1 MVILMDTQTPGAG
14 KAMQNAD
21 IQPNQGLNKK
31 PETSAPAAEKV
42 RVLVADDSRVIRKAI
57 SKILSNEFDL
67 VETEDGETAWERLL
81 KDDSI
86 EVLVSDIEMPKLDGY
101 SLICRIRAA
110 ESERVRS
117 VPIIVITGADDELTR
132 ERAFACGATDFIIKP
147 IDGVQLLARTRAHA
161 KLDQTTRKLEE
172 TATALEEQTAVD
184 PLTQLH
190 SRRYFIQRGVQ
201 DLAYA
206 RRHNSDLSVIR
217 VDIDNFRSLYKK
229 HGDQVSD
236 QILVWLAK
244 ILVATSRTE
253 DTVARIGGG
262 EFAII
267 APSSGRMEAAV
278 LCERARTAVTAEAF
292 KSGSLSIPLTVSL
305 GLSTLG
311 RDPGETIEELL
322 ALAEQRMTLAKAA
335 GGNRLGVS
343 YQEEAPKPEEAI
355 IEQPDLETALKML
368 GANEGGKLVP
378 FLPDLINRCIPLLEF
393 CNKKLDLGLGFAI
406 ESLKDKLSDMR

>member
-1 MVILMDTQTPGAG
+1 MDKHTPGAG
-14 KAMQNAD
+14 KTMLSAD
-21 IQPNQGLNKK
+21 IQSSQGLNKK
-31 PETSAPAAEKV
+31 PETATTATEKA

-67 VETEDGETAWERLL
+67 VESEDGETAWEQLL

-86 EVLVSDIEMPKLDGY
+86 QVLVSDIEMPKLDGY

-110 ESERVRS
+110 DSERVRS

-172 TATALEEQTAVD
+172 TATALEDQTAID

-206 RRHNSDLSVIR
+206 NRHNSDLSIIR
-217 VDIDNFRSLYKK
+217 IDIDNFRTIYKK
-229 HGDQVSD
+229 YGDQISD
-236 QILVWLAK
+236 QILIWLAK
-244 ILVATSRTE
+244 ILVATCRTE
-253 DTVARIGGG
+253 DTAARIGGG
-262 EFAII
+262 ELAII

-278 LCERARTAVTAEAF
+278 LCERVRTAVTAEPF
-292 KSGSLSIPLTVSL
+292 KSDSVSIPLTVSL

-343 YQEEAPKPEEAI
+343 YQEEAPKPEETV

-378 FLPDLINRCIPLLEF
+378 FLPDLITRCIPLLEF
-393 CNKKLDLGLGFAI
+393 CNKNLDLGLGFAI

>member
-1 MVILMDTQTPGAG
+1 MEM
-14 KAMQNAD
+14 KAEKTEITVPVTD
-21 IQPNQGLNKK
+21 
-31 PETSAPAAEKV
+31 KV

-57 SKILSNEFDL
+57 NKILSNEFEL
-67 VETEDGETAWERLL
+67 IEAEDGETAWEHLL
-81 KDDSI
+81 KDNSI

-110 ESERVRS
+110 EAERVRN

-172 TATALEEQTAVD
+172 TATALEDQTAVD

-206 RRHNSDLSVIR
+206 KRHNSDLSVIR
-217 VDIDNFRSLYKK
+217 IDIDNFRTIYKQ

-236 QILVWLAK
+236 QILIWLAK
-244 ILVATSRTE
+244 ILMATCRTE

-278 LCERARTAVTAEAF
+278 LCERARTAVIADPF
-292 KSGSLSIPLTVSL
+292 KHGNLSLPLTVSL
-305 GLSTLG
+305 GMSTLG
-311 RDPGETIEELL
+311 RDPGESIEELL
-322 ALAEQRMTLAKAA
+322 TLAEQRMTLAKAA

-343 YQEEAPKPEEAI
+343 YQEEAPKPEEAV

-378 FLPDLINRCIPLLEF
+378 FLPDLIGRCMPLLEF

>member
-1 MVILMDTQTPGAG
+1 MKAEIATPA
-14 KAMQNAD
+14 
-21 IQPNQGLNKK
+21 
-31 PETSAPAAEKV
+31 TEKV

-57 SKILSNEFDL
+57 SKILSGEFDL
-67 VETEDGETAWERLL
+67 IEAEDGETAWEHLL
-81 KDDSI
+81 RDDTVQ
-86 EVLVSDIEMPKLDGY
+86 VLVSDIEMPKLDGY

-110 ESERVRS
+110 DPERVRN
-117 VPIIVITGADDELTR
+117 VPVIVITGADDELTR

-172 TATALEEQTAVD
+172 TSTALEEQSAVD

-190 SRRYFIQRGVQ
+190 SRRYFVQRGVQ

-206 RRHNSDLSVIR
+206 KRHHSDLSIVRI
-217 VDIDNFRSLYKK
+217 DIDNFRSIYKK
-229 HGDQVSD
+229 YGDQVSD

-262 EFAII
+262 EFAIL

-278 LCERARTAVTAEAF
+278 LCERARSAVNAEPF
-292 KSGSLSIPLTVSL
+292 KNEGVSIPLTISL
-305 GLSTLG
+305 GLATLG
-311 RDPGETIEELL
+311 RDPGETTEELL
-322 ALAEQRMTLAKAA
+322 TLADQRMTLAKAA

-343 YQEEAPKPEEAI
+343 YQEEAPKPEETV

-378 FLPDLINRCIPLLEF
+378 FLPDLVTRCVPLLEF

-406 ESLKDKLSDMR
+406 ESLKEKLSDMR

>member
-1 MVILMDTQTPGAG
+1 MEMKAEIATP
-14 KAMQNAD
+14 Q
-21 IQPNQGLNKK
+21 
-31 PETSAPAAEKV
+31 AERV

-57 SKILSNEFDL
+57 TKILNNEFDL
-67 VETEDGETAWERLL
+67 VEVGDGEAAWDQLL
-81 KDDSI
+81 RDESI
-86 EVLVSDIEMPKLDGY
+86 QVLVSDIEMPKLDGY
-101 SLICRIRAA
+101 SLICRVRAA
-110 ESERVRS
+110 ETERVRN

-172 TATALEEQTAVD
+172 TSTALEEQSAID

-201 DLAYA
+201 DLAYVK
-206 RRHNSDLSVIR
+206 RHNNDLSIIR
-217 VDIDNFRSLYKK
+217 VDIDNFRSIYKK
-229 HGDQVSD
+229 YGDQTSD

-244 ILVATSRTE
+244 ILVSSSRKE

-262 EFAII
+262 EFAVL

-278 LCERARTAVTAEAF
+278 LCERMRTGVAVSPFTNESAT
-292 KSGSLSIPLTVSL
+292 IPLTISL
-305 GLSTLG
+305 GLASYG
-311 RDPGETIEELL
+311 RDPGETTEELL
-322 ALAEQRMTLAKAA
+322 TLADQRMTLAKAA
-335 GGNRLGVS
+335 GGNRLGIS
-343 YQEEAPKPEEAI
+343 YQEEAPKPDEAV

-368 GANEGGKLVP
+368 GSDEGGKLVP
-378 FLPDLINRCIPLLEF
+378 FLPDLVTRCIPLLEF
-393 CNKKLDLGLGFAI
+393 CNRKLDLGLGFAI

>member
-1 MVILMDTQTPGAG
+1 MVNLMDTQRPGAG
-14 KAMQNAD
+14 KAMPVAHTPPQET
-21 IQPNQGLNKK
+21 IRK
-31 PETSAPAAEKV
+31 PEIATHANEKA

-57 SKILSNEFDL
+57 NKILSSEFDL
-67 VETEDGETAWERLL
+67 VEAEDGEAAWEQLQ
-81 KDDSI
+81 KDGSI
-86 EVLVSDIEMPKLDGY
+86 QVLVSDIEMPKLDGY
-101 SLICRIRAA
+101 SLICRIRATDA
-110 ESERVRS
+110 ERVRN

-161 KLDQTTRKLEE
+161 KLDQTARKLEE
-172 TATALEEQTAVD
+172 TSTALEEQTAVD

-206 RRHNSDLSVIR
+206 KRHQSDLSIIR
-217 VDIDNFRSLYKK
+217 IDIDNFRTIYKK
-229 HGDQVSD
+229 YGDQTSD

-244 ILVATSRTE
+244 ILTTTCRTE
-253 DTVARIGGG
+253 DTAARIGGG
-262 EFAII
+262 EFAVI

-278 LCERARTAVTAEAF
+278 LCERIRTGVAAEPF
-292 KSGSLSIPLTVSL
+292 KSDSVNVPLTVSL
-305 GLSTLG
+305 GLATLG
-311 RDPGETIEELL
+311 RDPGETAEELL
-322 ALAEQRMTLAKAA
+322 ALADQRMTLAKAA

-343 YQEEAPKPEEAI
+343 YQEEAPKPEEAV

-378 FLPDLINRCIPLLEF
+378 FLPDLITRCLPLLEF

-406 ESLKDKLSDMR
+406 ESLKDKLNDMR

>member
-1 MVILMDTQTPGAG
+1 MEM
-14 KAMQNAD
+14 KA
-21 IQPNQGLNKK
+21 
-31 PETSAPAAEKV
+31 ETAALPVDKV
-42 RVLVADDSRVIRKAI
+42 RVLVTDDSRVIRKAI
-57 SKILSNEFDL
+57 SKILSNEFEL
-67 VETEDGETAWERLL
+67 IEAEDGENAWQHLL
-81 KDDSI
+81 RDESI
-86 EVLVSDIEMPKLDGY
+86 QVLVSDIEMPKLDGY

-110 ESERVRS
+110 DPERIRNIPV
-117 VPIIVITGADDELTR
+117 IVITGADDELTR

-172 TATALEEQTAVD
+172 TSTALEEQTAVD

-206 RRHNSDLSVIR
+206 KRHGSDLSLIR
-217 VDIDNFRSLYKK
+217 VDIDNFRPIYKK

-236 QILVWLAK
+236 QILIWLAK
-244 ILVATSRTE
+244 ILVTSSRTE

-262 EFAII
+262 EFAILT
-267 APSSGRMEAAV
+267 PSSGRMEAAV
-278 LCERARTAVTAEAF
+278 LCERIRTAVNAGPF
-292 KSGSLSIPLTVSL
+292 KQGNVSVPLTISL
-305 GLSTLG
+305 GLATLG
-311 RDPGETIEELL
+311 RDPGETTEELL
-322 ALAEQRMTLAKAA
+322 ALAEQRVTLAKAA

-343 YQEEAPKPEEAI
+343 YLEEAPKPEETV

-378 FLPDLINRCIPLLEF
+378 FLPDLVARCLPLLEF
-393 CNKKLDLGLGFAI
+393 CNKNLDLGLGFAI

>member
-1 MVILMDTQTPGAG
+1 MEM
-14 KAMQNAD
+14 KAEKTEIAVPVTD
-21 IQPNQGLNKK
+21 
-31 PETSAPAAEKV
+31 KV

-57 SKILSNEFDL
+57 NKILSNEFEL
-67 VETEDGETAWERLL
+67 IEAEDGETAWEHLL

-110 ESERVRS
+110 EAERVRN

-161 KLDQTTRKLEE
+161 KLDQTTRRLEE

-206 RRHNSDLSVIR
+206 KRHNSDLSVIR
-217 VDIDNFRSLYKK
+217 IDIDNFRTIYKQ
-229 HGDQVSD
+229 HGDQASD

-244 ILVATSRTE
+244 ILTATCRTE

-278 LCERARTAVTAEAF
+278 LCERVRTAVAAEPF
-292 KSGSLSIPLTVSL
+292 KHANLSIALTTSL

-311 RDPGETIEELL
+311 RDPGESIEELL
-322 ALAEQRMTLAKAA
+322 GLAEQRMTLAKAA

-343 YQEEAPKPEEAI
+343 YQEEAPKPEEAV

-378 FLPDLINRCIPLLEF
+378 FLPDLIGRCMPLLEF

>member
-1 MVILMDTQTPGAG
+1 MDTQTPGAG
-14 KAMQNAD
+14 KAMPAVDN
-21 IQPNQGLNKK
+21 QPQEAIRK
-31 PETSAPAAEKV
+31 PEPAAPATEKV

-57 SKILSNEFDL
+57 SRILNAEFDL
-67 VETEDGETAWERLL
+67 IEAEDGEAAWEQLQ

-86 EVLVSDIEMPKLDGY
+86 QVLVSDIEMPKLDGY

-110 ESERVRS
+110 NVERVRS

-147 IDGVQLLARTRAHA
+147 LDGVQLLARTRAHA
-161 KLDQTTRKLEE
+161 RLDQTARKLEE
-172 TATALEEQTAVD
+172 TSTALEDQTAVD

-190 SRRYFIQRGVQ
+190 SRRYFLQRGVQ

-206 RRHNSDLSVIR
+206 KRHQSDLSIVRI
-217 VDIDNFRSLYKK
+217 DIDNFRPLYKK
-229 HGDQVSD
+229 YGDQVSD
-236 QILVWLAK
+236 QILIWLAK
-244 ILVATSRTE
+244 ILVASSRTE

-262 EFAII
+262 EFAVI

-278 LCERARTAVTAEAF
+278 LCERIRTAVAAEPF
-292 KSGSLSIPLTVSL
+292 KGDGASVPLTVSL
-305 GLSTLG
+305 GLATLG
-311 RDPGETIEELL
+311 RDPGETAEELL
-322 ALAEQRMTLAKAA
+322 ALADQRMTLAKAG

-343 YQEEAPKPEEAI
+343 YQEEAPKHEEAV

-378 FLPDLINRCIPLLEF
+378 FLPDLISRCLPLLEF

-406 ESLKDKLSDMR
+406 ESLKDKLNDMQ

>member
-1 MVILMDTQTPGAG
+1 MEM
-14 KAMQNAD
+14 KAEKTEMAV
-21 IQPNQGLNKK
+21 
-31 PETSAPAAEKV
+31 PATDKV

-57 SKILSNEFDL
+57 NKILSNEFEL
-67 VETEDGETAWERLL
+67 IEAEDGETAWEHLL

-101 SLICRIRAA
+101 SLICRIRATEA
-110 ESERVRS
+110 ERVRNI
-117 VPIIVITGADDELTR
+117 PIIVITGADDELTR

-206 RRHNSDLSVIR
+206 KRHNSDLSVVRI
-217 VDIDNFRSLYKK
+217 DIDNFRTIYKQ
-229 HGDQVSD
+229 HGDQASD
-236 QILVWLAK
+236 QILVWLAR
-244 ILVATSRTE
+244 ILTATCRTE

-278 LCERARTAVTAEAF
+278 LCERVRTAVAAEPF
-292 KSGSLSIPLTVSL
+292 KHANLSIALTTSL

-311 RDPGETIEELL
+311 RDPGESIEELL
-322 ALAEQRMTLAKAA
+322 GLAEQRMTLAKAA

-343 YQEEAPKPEEAI
+343 YQEEAPKPEEAV

-378 FLPDLINRCIPLLEF
+378 FLPDLIVRCLPLLEF

>member
-1 MVILMDTQTPGAG
+1 MEM
-14 KAMQNAD
+14 KAEKTEIAVPVTD
-21 IQPNQGLNKK
+21 
-31 PETSAPAAEKV
+31 KV

-57 SKILSNEFDL
+57 NKILSSEFEL
-67 VETEDGETAWERLL
+67 IETEDGETAWEHLL
-81 KDDSI
+81 KDNSI

-110 ESERVRS
+110 EAERVRN

-172 TATALEEQTAVD
+172 TSTALEEQTAVD

-206 RRHNSDLSVIR
+206 KRHNSDLSVIR
-217 VDIDNFRSLYKK
+217 IDIDTFRTIYKQ

-236 QILVWLAK
+236 QILIWLAK
-244 ILVATSRTE
+244 ILMATCRTE

-278 LCERARTAVTAEAF
+278 LCERARTAVAAEPF
-292 KSGSLSIPLTVSL
+292 KHESLSIALTVSL
-305 GLSTLG
+305 GMSTLG
-311 RDPGETIEELL
+311 RDPGESIEELL
-322 ALAEQRMTLAKAA
+322 TLAEQRMTLAKAA
-335 GGNRLGVS
+335 GGNRLGIS
-343 YQEEAPKPEEAI
+343 YQEEAPKPEEAV
-355 IEQPDLETALKML
+355 IEQPDLESALKML

-378 FLPDLINRCIPLLEF
+378 FLPDLIGRCLPLLEF

>member
-1 MVILMDTQTPGAG
+1 MEM
-14 KAMQNAD
+14 KAEKTEMAM
-21 IQPNQGLNKK
+21 
-31 PETSAPAAEKV
+31 PATDKV

-57 SKILSNEFDL
+57 NKILSNEFEL
-67 VETEDGETAWERLL
+67 IEAEDGETAWEHLL

-110 ESERVRS
+110 EAERVRN

-161 KLDQTTRKLEE
+161 KLDQTTRRLEE

-206 RRHNSDLSVIR
+206 KRHNSDLSVIR
-217 VDIDNFRSLYKK
+217 IDIDNFRTIYKQ
-229 HGDQVSD
+229 HGDQASD

-244 ILVATSRTE
+244 ILTATCRTE

-278 LCERARTAVTAEAF
+278 LCERVRTAVAAEPF
-292 KSGSLSIPLTVSL
+292 KHANLSIALTTSL

-311 RDPGETIEELL
+311 RDPGESIEELL
-322 ALAEQRMTLAKAA
+322 GLAEQRMTLAKAA

-343 YQEEAPKPEEAI
+343 YQEEAPKPEEAV

-378 FLPDLINRCIPLLEF
+378 FLPDLIGRCMPLLEF

>member
-1 MVILMDTQTPGAG
+1 MSQNMEMKAEIATP
-14 KAMQNAD
+14 Q
-21 IQPNQGLNKK
+21 
-31 PETSAPAAEKV
+31 AERV

-57 SKILSNEFDL
+57 TKILNNEFDL
-67 VETEDGETAWERLL
+67 VEVGDGEAAWDQLL
-81 KDDSI
+81 RDESI
-86 EVLVSDIEMPKLDGY
+86 QVLVSDIEMPKLDGY
-101 SLICRIRAA
+101 SLICRVRAA
-110 ESERVRS
+110 ETERVRN

-172 TATALEEQTAVD
+172 TSTALEEQSAID

-201 DLAYA
+201 DLAYVK
-206 RRHNSDLSVIR
+206 RHNNDLSIIR
-217 VDIDNFRSLYKK
+217 VDIDNFRSIYKK
-229 HGDQVSD
+229 YGDQTSD

-244 ILVATSRTE
+244 ILVSSSRKE

-262 EFAII
+262 EFAVL

-278 LCERARTAVTAEAF
+278 LCERMRTGVAVSPFTNESAT
-292 KSGSLSIPLTVSL
+292 IPLTISL
-305 GLSTLG
+305 GLASYG
-311 RDPGETIEELL
+311 RDPGETTEELL
-322 ALAEQRMTLAKAA
+322 TLAEQRMTLAKAA
-335 GGNRLGVS
+335 GGNRLGIS
-343 YQEEAPKPEEAI
+343 YQEEAPKPDEAV

-368 GANEGGKLVP
+368 GSDEGGKLVP
-378 FLPDLINRCIPLLEF
+378 FLPDLVTRCIPLLEF
-393 CNKKLDLGLGFAI
+393 CNRKLDLGLGFAI

>member
-1 MVILMDTQTPGAG
+1 MEMKAEKTEIVTPV
-14 KAMQNAD
+14 
-21 IQPNQGLNKK
+21 
-31 PETSAPAAEKV
+31 AEKV

-57 SKILSNEFDL
+57 SKILNNEFEL
-67 VETEDGETAWERLL
+67 IEAEDGEAAWERLL
-81 KDDSI
+81 RDDSI

-110 ESERVRS
+110 DAERVRN

-161 KLDQTTRKLEE
+161 KLDQTARKLEE
-172 TATALEEQTAVD
+172 TAAALEDQTAVD

-206 RRHNSDLSVIR
+206 KRHNSELSVIR
-217 VDIDNFRSLYKK
+217 VDIDNFRSIYKK

-236 QILVWLAK
+236 QILVWLSK
-244 ILVATSRTE
+244 ILTTTSRTE

-262 EFAII
+262 EFAVL

-278 LCERARTAVTAEAF
+278 LCERARTAVVAEPF
-292 KSGSLSIPLTVSL
+292 KHEGLSIPLTVSL

-343 YQEEAPKPEEAI
+343 YQEEAPKPEEAV

-378 FLPDLINRCIPLLEF
+378 FLPDLIGRCIPLLEF

>member
-1 MVILMDTQTPGAG
+1 M
-14 KAMQNAD
+14 KAEKTEIAV
-21 IQPNQGLNKK
+21 
-31 PETSAPAAEKV
+31 PATDKV

-57 SKILSNEFDL
+57 NKILSNEFEL
-67 VETEDGETAWERLL
+67 IEAEDGETAWEHLL

-110 ESERVRS
+110 EAERVRN

-161 KLDQTTRKLEE
+161 KLDQTTRRLEE

-206 RRHNSDLSVIR
+206 KRHNSDLSVIR
-217 VDIDNFRSLYKK
+217 IDIDNFRTIYKQ

-244 ILVATSRTE
+244 ILTATCRTE

-278 LCERARTAVTAEAF
+278 LCERVRTAVAAEPF
-292 KSGSLSIPLTVSL
+292 KHANLSIALTTSL

-311 RDPGETIEELL
+311 RDPGESIEELL
-322 ALAEQRMTLAKAA
+322 GLAEQRMTLAKAA

-343 YQEEAPKPEEAI
+343 YQEEAPKPEEAV

-378 FLPDLINRCIPLLEF
+378 FLPDLIARCLPLLEF

>member
-1 MVILMDTQTPGAG
+1 MVNLMDTQTPGAG
-14 KAMQNAD
+14 KVLSTAD
-21 IQPNQGLNKK
+21 TAPPETTRK
-31 PETSAPAAEKV
+31 PEIAAAAAEKA

-57 SKILSNEFDL
+57 SKILSSEFDL
-67 VETEDGETAWERLL
+67 VEAGDGEAAWEQLL
-81 KDDSI
+81 KDSSI
-86 EVLVSDIEMPKLDGY
+86 QVLVSDIEMPRLDGY

-110 ESERVRS
+110 DAERVRS

-172 TATALEEQTAVD
+172 TSTALEEQTAVD

-206 RRHNSDLSVIR
+206 KRHQSDLSIVRI
-217 VDIDNFRSLYKK
+217 DIDNFRPIYKK
-229 HGDQVSD
+229 YGDQVSD
-236 QILVWLAK
+236 QILIWLAK
-244 ILVATSRTE
+244 ILVASSRTE

-262 EFAII
+262 EFAVI

-278 LCERARTAVTAEAF
+278 LCERIRTAVAAEPF
-292 KSGSLSIPLTVSL
+292 KGDGVSVPLTVSL
-305 GLSTLG
+305 GLATLG
-311 RDPGETIEELL
+311 RDPGETAEELL
-322 ALAEQRMTLAKAA
+322 ALADQRLTLAKAA

-343 YQEEAPKPEEAI
+343 YQEEAPKPEEAV

-378 FLPDLINRCIPLLEF
+378 FLPDLIGRCLPLLEF

-406 ESLKDKLSDMR
+406 ESLKDKLGDMR

>member
-1 MVILMDTQTPGAG
+1 MEM
-14 KAMQNAD
+14 KAEKTEITVPVTD
-21 IQPNQGLNKK
+21 
-31 PETSAPAAEKV
+31 KV

-57 SKILSNEFDL
+57 NKILSNEFEL
-67 VETEDGETAWERLL
+67 IEAEDGETAWEHLL
-81 KDDSI
+81 KDNSI

-110 ESERVRS
+110 EAERVRN

-161 KLDQTTRKLEE
+161 KLDQATRKLEE

-206 RRHNSDLSVIR
+206 KRHNSDLSVIR
-217 VDIDNFRSLYKK
+217 IDIDNFRTIYKQ

-236 QILVWLAK
+236 QILIWLAK
-244 ILVATSRTE
+244 ILMATCRTE

-278 LCERARTAVTAEAF
+278 LCERARTAVIADPF
-292 KSGSLSIPLTVSL
+292 KHGNLSLPLTVSL
-305 GLSTLG
+305 GMSTLG
-311 RDPGETIEELL
+311 RDPGESIEELL
-322 ALAEQRMTLAKAA
+322 TLAEQRMTLAKAA

-343 YQEEAPKPEEAI
+343 YREEAPKPEEAV
-355 IEQPDLETALKML
+355 IEEPDLETALKML

-378 FLPDLINRCIPLLEF
+378 FLPDLIGRCMPLLEF

>member
-1 MVILMDTQTPGAG
+1 MSQNMEMKAEIATP
-14 KAMQNAD
+14 Q
-21 IQPNQGLNKK
+21 
-31 PETSAPAAEKV
+31 AERV

-57 SKILSNEFDL
+57 TKILNNEFDL
-67 VETEDGETAWERLL
+67 VEVGDGEAAWDQLL
-81 KDDSI
+81 RDESI
-86 EVLVSDIEMPKLDGY
+86 QVLVSDIEMPKLDGY
-101 SLICRIRAA
+101 SLICRVRAA
-110 ESERVRS
+110 ETERVRN

-172 TATALEEQTAVD
+172 TSTALEEQSAID

-201 DLAYA
+201 DLAYVK
-206 RRHNSDLSVIR
+206 RHNNDLSIIR
-217 VDIDNFRSLYKK
+217 VDIDNFRSIYKK
-229 HGDQVSD
+229 YGDQTSD

-244 ILVATSRTE
+244 ILVSSSRKE

-262 EFAII
+262 EFAVL

-278 LCERARTAVTAEAF
+278 LCERMRTGVAVSPFTNESAT
-292 KSGSLSIPLTVSL
+292 IPLTISL
-305 GLSTLG
+305 GLASYG
-311 RDPGETIEELL
+311 RDPGETTEELL
-322 ALAEQRMTLAKAA
+322 TLADQRMTLAKAA
-335 GGNRLGVS
+335 GGNRLGIS
-343 YQEEAPKPEEAI
+343 YQEEAPKPDEAV

-368 GANEGGKLVP
+368 GSDEGGKLVP
-378 FLPDLINRCIPLLEF
+378 FLPDLVTRCIPLLEF
-393 CNKKLDLGLGFAI
+393 CNRKLDLGLGFAI

>member
-1 MVILMDTQTPGAG
+1 M
-14 KAMQNAD
+14 KAEKTEIAVPVTD
-21 IQPNQGLNKK
+21 
-31 PETSAPAAEKV
+31 KV

-57 SKILSNEFDL
+57 NKILSNEFEL
-67 VETEDGETAWERLL
+67 IEAEDGETAWEHLL

-110 ESERVRS
+110 ETERVRN

-161 KLDQTTRKLEE
+161 KLDQTTRRLEE

-206 RRHNSDLSVIR
+206 KRHNSDLSVIR
-217 VDIDNFRSLYKK
+217 IDIDNFRTIYKQ

-244 ILVATSRTE
+244 ILTATCRTE

-278 LCERARTAVTAEAF
+278 LCERVRTAVAAEPF
-292 KSGSLSIPLTVSL
+292 KHASLSIALTTSL

-311 RDPGETIEELL
+311 RDPGESIEELL
-322 ALAEQRMTLAKAA
+322 GLAEQRMTLAKAA

-378 FLPDLINRCIPLLEF
+378 FLPDLIGRCMPLLEF

>member
-1 MVILMDTQTPGAG
+1 MDTQTPGAG
-14 KAMQNAD
+14 KTVPVTD
-21 IQPNQGLNKK
+21 IPPNQGTNRNVK
-31 PETSAPAAEKV
+31 TAAPAAEKV

-67 VETEDGETAWERLL
+67 IEVGDGEAAWEHLL
-81 KDDSI
+81 QDGSI

-101 SLICRIRAA
+101 SLICRVRAA
-110 ESERVRS
+110 DPERVRNI
-117 VPIIVITGADDELTR
+117 PIIVITGADDELTR

-172 TATALEEQTAVD
+172 TSTALEEQTAVD

-190 SRRYFIQRGVQ
+190 SRRYLLQHGVQ
-201 DLAYA
+201 DIAYA
-206 RRHNSDLSVIR
+206 KRHNSDVSIIR
-217 VDIDNFRSLYKK
+217 IDIDNFRSLYKK
-229 HGDQVSD
+229 YGDQVCD
-236 QILVWLAK
+236 QILIWLAK
-244 ILVATSRTE
+244 KLTASSRTE
-253 DTVARIGGG
+253 DTVARTGGG
-262 EFAII
+262 EFAIL

-278 LCERARTAVTAEAF
+278 LCERARAAVNAEAF
-292 KSGSLSIPLTVSL
+292 KNEDVTIPLTISL
-305 GLSTLG
+305 GLATLG

-322 ALAEQRMTLAKAA
+322 VLAEQRMTLAKAA

-343 YQEEAPKPEEAI
+343 YREEAPKPDETI

-368 GANEGGKLVP
+368 GIGEGGKLVP
-378 FLPDLINRCIPLLEF
+378 FLPDLVIRCIPLLEF

-406 ESLKDKLSDMR
+406 ESLKDKIADMR

>member
-1 MVILMDTQTPGAG
+1 MEM
-14 KAMQNAD
+14 KAEKTEIAVPVTD
-21 IQPNQGLNKK
+21 
-31 PETSAPAAEKV
+31 KV

-57 SKILSNEFDL
+57 NKILSNEFEL
-67 VETEDGETAWERLL
+67 IEAEDGETAWEHLL

-110 ESERVRS
+110 ETERVRN

-161 KLDQTTRKLEE
+161 KLDQTTRRLEE

-206 RRHNSDLSVIR
+206 KRHNSDLSVIR
-217 VDIDNFRSLYKK
+217 IDIDNFRTIYKQ

-244 ILVATSRTE
+244 ILTATCRTE

-278 LCERARTAVTAEAF
+278 LCERVRTAVAAEPF
-292 KSGSLSIPLTVSL
+292 KHASLSIALTTSL

-311 RDPGETIEELL
+311 RDPGESIEELL
-322 ALAEQRMTLAKAA
+322 GLAEQRMTLAKAA

-378 FLPDLINRCIPLLEF
+378 FLPDLIGRCMPLLEF

>member
-1 MVILMDTQTPGAG
+1 MEM
-14 KAMQNAD
+14 KAEKTEMAV
-21 IQPNQGLNKK
+21 
-31 PETSAPAAEKV
+31 PATDKV

-57 SKILSNEFDL
+57 NKILSNEFEL
-67 VETEDGETAWERLL
+67 IEAEDGETAWEHLL

-101 SLICRIRAA
+101 SLICRVRAA
-110 ESERVRS
+110 EAERVRN

-161 KLDQTTRKLEE
+161 KLDQTTRRLEE

-206 RRHNSDLSVIR
+206 KRHNSDLSVIR
-217 VDIDNFRSLYKK
+217 IDIDNFRTIYKQ
-229 HGDQVSD
+229 HGDQASD

-244 ILVATSRTE
+244 ILTATCRTE

-278 LCERARTAVTAEAF
+278 LCERVRTAVAAEPF
-292 KSGSLSIPLTVSL
+292 KHANLSIALTTSL

-311 RDPGETIEELL
+311 RDPGESIEELL
-322 ALAEQRMTLAKAA
+322 GLAEQRMTLAKAA

-343 YQEEAPKPEEAI
+343 YQEEAPKPEEAV

-378 FLPDLINRCIPLLEF
+378 FLPDLIGRCMPLLEF

>member
-1 MVILMDTQTPGAG
+1 MVNLMDKQTPGAG
-14 KAMQNAD
+14 KTLSAAD
-21 IQPNQGLNKK
+21 TSPLETTRK
-31 PETSAPAAEKV
+31 PEIAVAAAEKA

-57 SKILSNEFDL
+57 SKILSSEFDL
-67 VETEDGETAWERLL
+67 VEAENGEAAWEQLL
-81 KDDSI
+81 KDSSI
-86 EVLVSDIEMPKLDGY
+86 QVLVSDIEMPRLDGY
-101 SLICRIRAA
+101 SLICRIRATDA
-110 ESERVRS
+110 ERVRN

-161 KLDQTTRKLEE
+161 KLDQTARKLEE
-172 TATALEEQTAVD
+172 TSTALEEQTAVD

-206 RRHNSDLSVIR
+206 KRHQSDLSIIR
-217 VDIDNFRSLYKK
+217 IDIDNFRPLYKK
-229 HGDQVSD
+229 YGDQVSD

-244 ILVATSRTE
+244 ILVASSRTE

-262 EFAII
+262 EFAVI

-278 LCERARTAVTAEAF
+278 LCERIRTGVAAEPF
-292 KSGSLSIPLTVSL
+292 KSDSVNIPLTVSL
-305 GLSTLG
+305 GLATLG
-311 RDPGETIEELL
+311 RDPGETAEELL
-322 ALAEQRMTLAKAA
+322 ALADQRMTLAKAA

-343 YQEEAPKPEEAI
+343 YQEEAPKPEEAV

-378 FLPDLINRCIPLLEF
+378 FLPDLIGRCLPLLEF

-406 ESLKDKLSDMR
+406 ESLKDKLNDMR

>member
-1 MVILMDTQTPGAG
+1 MDTQTPGAG
-14 KAMQNAD
+14 KAMQSAD

-31 PETSAPAAEKV
+31 PETVAPAAEKV

-57 SKILSNEFDL
+57 SKILSNEFEL
-67 VETEDGETAWERLL
+67 IESEDGETAWERLL

-110 ESERVRS
+110 DSERVRN

-206 RRHNSDLSVIR
+206 KRHNSDLSVIR
-217 VDIDNFRSLYKK
+217 IDIDNFRATYKK
-229 HGDQVSD
+229 HGDQASD

-244 ILVATSRTE
+244 ILTATCRTE
-253 DTVARIGGG
+253 DTVARVGGG

-278 LCERARTAVTAEAF
+278 LCERVRTAVTAEPF
-292 KSGSLSIPLTVSL
+292 KHENLSIPLTASL

-322 ALAEQRMTLAKAA
+322 TLAEQRMTLAKAA
-335 GGNRLGVS
+335 GGNRLGIS
-343 YQEEAPKPEEAI
+343 YQEEAPKPEEAV

-378 FLPDLINRCIPLLEF
+378 FLPDLINRCMPLLEF

>member
-1 MVILMDTQTPGAG
+1 MEM
-14 KAMQNAD
+14 KAEIAASPAD
-21 IQPNQGLNKK
+21 
-31 PETSAPAAEKV
+31 KV

-57 SKILSNEFDL
+57 SKILSGEFEL
-67 VETEDGETAWERLL
+67 IEAEDGESAWHHLL
-81 KDDSI
+81 RDESI
-86 EVLVSDIEMPKLDGY
+86 QVMVSDIEMPKLDGY
-101 SLICRIRAA
+101 SLICRVRAA
-110 ESERVRS
+110 DPERVRS

-172 TATALEEQTAVD
+172 TSTALEEQTAVD

-190 SRRYFIQRGVQ
+190 SRRYFLQHGVQ

-206 RRHNSDLSVIR
+206 KRHNSELSVIR
-217 VDIDNFRSLYKK
+217 VDIDNFRSIYKK
-229 HGDQVSD
+229 YGDQVSD
-236 QILVWLAK
+236 QILIWLAK

-262 EFAII
+262 EFAIL
-267 APSSGRMEAAV
+267 APATGRMDAAV
-278 LCERARTAVTAEAF
+278 LCERLRTAVAAETF
-292 KSGSLSIPLTVSL
+292 KGDNVSVNLTVSL
-305 GLSTLG
+305 GLATLG
-311 RDPGETIEELL
+311 RDPGDTTEELL
-322 ALAEQRMTLAKAA
+322 TLAEQRLTLAKAA

-343 YQEEAPKPEEAI
+343 YQEEAPKPEEAV

-368 GANEGGKLVP
+368 ENDEGGKLTP
-378 FLPDLINRCIPLLEF
+378 FLPDLVSRCLPLMEF

-406 ESLKDKLSDMR
+406 ESLKEKLSDMR

>member
-1 MVILMDTQTPGAG
+1 MVNRMDTETPGAG
-14 KAMQNAD
+14 KAMQDANIHAGHGMSR
-21 IQPNQGLNKK
+21 I
-31 PETSAPAAEKV
+31 PEPPAPAAEKV
-42 RVLVADDSRVIRKAI
+42 RVLVADDSRIIHKAI
-57 SKILSNEFDL
+57 SKILSSEFEL
-67 VETEDGETAWERLL
+67 IEAEDGETAWEQLL

-86 EVLVSDIEMPKLDGY
+86 QVLVSDIQMPKLDGY
-101 SLICRIRAA
+101 SLICRIRATDT
-110 ESERVRS
+110 ERVRS
-117 VPIIVITGADDELTR
+117 IPIIVITGADDELTR

-161 KLDQTTRKLEE
+161 KLDQTARKLEE
-172 TATALEEQTAVD
+172 TTTALEEQTAVD

-190 SRRYFIQRGVQ
+190 SRRYLIQHGVQ
-201 DLAYA
+201 DLAYS
-206 RRHNSDLSVIR
+206 RRHNIDLSVIR
-217 VDIDNFRSLYKK
+217 VDIDDFRTIYKK

-236 QILVWLAK
+236 RILVWLAK
-244 ILVATSRTE
+244 ILAATSRTE
-253 DTVARIGGG
+253 DTVARIDSS
-262 EFAII
+262 EFAIL

-278 LCERARTAVTAEAF
+278 LCERARTAAAAEPF
-292 KSGSLSIPLTVSL
+292 KNESVSIPLTISL

-343 YQEEAPKPEEAI
+343 YQEEAPKPEEAV
-355 IEQPDLETALKML
+355 IEQPDLETALKLL

-378 FLPDLINRCIPLLEF
+378 FLPDLINRCLPLLEF